1 MPSFFLFI
9 YNLTV
14 NRFLYLSILFLVV
27 SCGGGGGGGST
38 PPAAFAINLSS
49 SSSISIDEDSI
60 YTGNV
65 VATAN
70 QPVTLQYA
78 LTSSTTNGSLS
89 FSANGAITYTP
100 NNNYNGQDEF
110 SYSVTAVEKSV
121 TRNSTVTI
129 TINPINDAPFLT
141 ITSKDNLDENNVLFD
156 QSPSLSITYS
166 DIDNTNEELTFS
178 AKVNND
184 TVPSIFTETSEGIGN
199 IVLDLSSLTSAG
211 FFDAEIIVSDGDLT
225 GSDSYSTWH
234 ITNKTIVTINQDD
247 DPEDGFDGG
256 SKTAKDYYVYY
267 LIGDPSSRGRTKYLF
282 IGDSLNGQTDI
293 NLYRRALIA
302 SVNKLNSSDAAE
314 FFSDDYFTVVSAEP
328 VDPDG
333 TSPVGIRT
341 GCYDFDENIYCIGEM
356 DTAIFEVLLPDNVL
370 ISTLTRVQGRGV
382 NLGNRNIQRIL
393 ENDPERTRH
402 TLMHE
407 LGHAHGFMGD
417 EYRTDERDLS
427 DYGRNVNT
435 TIESD
440 VSILKWNHHIPDQL
454 NVLGKDIQVCYNYGD
469 GSIADRDDLGIT
481 PADCDCNI
489 NEWRLVIDANGNESY
504 DFVRKNPE
512 CSGVGLFEGNYYG
525 LYDNYRPTF
534 CSVMDSCT
542 SAGYGPVN
550 IEGFAVGSIQNQG
563 FYSASER
570 GFARDQE
577 TNNIIG
583 WRMEL
588 DVEYDPSKITL
599 KWYVNGVE
607 DTSKQNQTTVIFDRP
622 SDNRV
627 EIYTAQAVDLTGT
640 IKASDDVL
648 NNSDF
653 YEGAFQSYFYWCEYD
668 SDNNCSWSYGPDPS
682 TYSQYNYGYMN
693 GPLGVTW
700 GINWEKW

>member
-1 MPSFFLFI
+1 MNKLLYFFVLFFI
-9 YNLTV
+9 
-14 NRFLYLSILFLVV
+14 V
-27 SCGGGGGGGST
+27 SCGGGGGGGGGGGASAT
-38 PPAAFAINLSS
+38 PTAFAISLSS
-49 SSSISIDEDSI
+49 SSSISVDEDSI
-60 YTGNV
+60 FTGNV

-70 QPVTLQYA
+70 QPVTLEYA
-78 LTSSTTNGSLS
+78 LTSTTTNGTLT
-89 FSANGAITYTP
+89 FSAAGAVTYTP
-100 NNNYNGQDEF
+100 NNNYNGQDQF
-110 SYSVTAVEKSV
+110 SFSVTAVEKSV
-121 TRNSTVTI
+121 TRDSTVNI
-129 TINPINDAPFLT
+129 TINPLNDAPLLV
-141 ITSKDNLDENNVLFD
+141 ITSKDSLDENNVLFD
-156 QSPSLSITYS
+156 QSPSLAITYS
-166 DIDNTNEELTFS
+166 DIDNTNSELTFS
-178 AKVNND
+178 AKVNNNS
-184 TVPSIFTETSEGIGN
+184 VPSTFTETSEGIGD

-234 ITNKTIVTINQDD
+234 ISNKTVVTINQDD
-247 DPEDGFDGG
+247 DPEDGFVGG
-256 SKTAKDYYVYY
+256 SKTLKDYYVYY
-267 LIGDPSSRGRTKYLF
+267 LVGDPSSRGRTKYLF
-282 IGDSLNGQTDI
+282 IGDSLNGESDI

-302 SVNKLNSSDAAE
+302 SVNKLNLSDAAE

-328 VDPDG
+328 VNPDG
-333 TSPVGIRT
+333 SSPVGIRT
-341 GCYDFDENIYCIGEM
+341 GCYDFDEDVYCIGEM
-356 DTAIFEVLLPDNVL
+356 DTAIFDVLLPDNILV
-370 ISTLTRVQGRGV
+370 STLTRVQGRGV

-393 ENDPERTRH
+393 ESDPERTRH

-417 EYRTDERDLS
+417 EYRSDERDLTDS
-427 DYGRNVNT
+427 GRNVNT
-435 TIESD
+435 TIESN
-440 VSILKWNHHIPDQL
+440 VSALKWNHHISDQL

-469 GSIADRDDLGIT
+469 GTIADRDDLGIT

-489 NEWRLVIDANGNESY
+489 NEWRLVVDANGNQSY

-534 CSVMDSCT
+534 CSVMDVCS
-542 SAGYGPVN
+542 SGGYGPVN

-563 FYSASER
+563 FYSASEI

-577 TNNIIG
+577 ANNIIG
-583 WRMEL
+583 WRIEL

-622 SDNRV
+622 SDNRI

-640 IKASDDVL
+640 IKALDDVL
-648 NNSDF
+648 DNSDF

-668 SDNNCSWSYGPDPS
+668 SNNNCSWSYGPDPS
-682 TYSQYNYGYMN
+682 TYSRYDYGYMN

>member
-1 MPSFFLFI
+1 LPSFFLFI

-129 TINPINDAPFLT
+129 TINPVNDAPFLT